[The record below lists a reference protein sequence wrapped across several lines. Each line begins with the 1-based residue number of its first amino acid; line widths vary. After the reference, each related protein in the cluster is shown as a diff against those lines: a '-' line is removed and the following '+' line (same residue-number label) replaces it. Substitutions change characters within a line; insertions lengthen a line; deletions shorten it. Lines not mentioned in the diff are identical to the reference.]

1 MDYLD
6 SEPAKS
12 LLYKHAHF
20 APDEAPDKQALE
32 ATQAWQEV
40 SHILALYEDLRK
52 NLVVRTGRQSKLR
65 IYWNLLIFMI
75 YTLLSIPLM
84 ALSILLQLLTPLWD
98 AIGLR
103 NHFYPV
109 DLCQKFFARGFLFL
123 CGIRVVFHGL
133 ENVEYNSSTIG
144 MFSHAS
150 NLDPVLVASGPL
162 AWKWIGKR
170 SLFRIPVI
178 GWLLSGLQHIPI
190 DRENREKAIQSLQK
204 AAEIVKRSA
213 EGGEAPSKARGSTN
227 SAST

>member
-1 MDYLD
+1 MDYLE

-20 APDEAPDKQALE
+20 APEEAADKAALE
-32 ATQAWQEV
+32 SSQAWREV
-40 SHILALYEDLRK
+40 SHVLAMYEDLRK
-52 NLVVRTGRQSKLR
+52 NLVVRTGRPAKLR
-65 IYWNLLIFMI
+65 IYLNLLLFAV

-84 ALSILLQLLTPLWD
+84 ALSILLQLLTPLWT

-133 ENVEYNSSTIG
+133 QNVQYDASTIG

-150 NLDPVLVASGPL
+150 NLDPVIVASGPL
-162 AWKWIGKR
+162 AWKWIAKK

-178 GWLLSGLQHIPI
+178 GWMLSGLQHIPI
-190 DRENREKAIQSLQK
+190 ERENREKAIKSLQK
-204 AAEIVKRSA
+204 AAEIVKR
-213 EGGEAPSKARGSTN
+213 
-227 SAST
+227 